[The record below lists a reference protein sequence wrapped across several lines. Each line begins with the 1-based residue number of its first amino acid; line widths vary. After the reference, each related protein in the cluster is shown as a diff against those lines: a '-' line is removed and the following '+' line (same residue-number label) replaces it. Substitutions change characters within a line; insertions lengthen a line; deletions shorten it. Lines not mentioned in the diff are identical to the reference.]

1 MRKSRTPIG
10 AAYTCAE
17 LARCHHIQARSAERD
32 QALRAGFRDAKRA
45 HLDSVFAYVIAAL
58 VESCGSKDVA
68 RAWLA
73 EDGVSA
79 EP

>member
-1 MRKSRTPIG
+1 MG

-17 LARCHHIQARSAERD
+17 LARCHHIQGRSAERD
-32 QALRAGFRDAKRA
+32 QALRAGFRYAERA
-45 HLDSVFAYVIAAL
+45 HVDSVFAYVVAAL
-58 VESCGSKDVA
+58 VEVCGSKDVA

-73 EDGVSA
+73 ENGVSA